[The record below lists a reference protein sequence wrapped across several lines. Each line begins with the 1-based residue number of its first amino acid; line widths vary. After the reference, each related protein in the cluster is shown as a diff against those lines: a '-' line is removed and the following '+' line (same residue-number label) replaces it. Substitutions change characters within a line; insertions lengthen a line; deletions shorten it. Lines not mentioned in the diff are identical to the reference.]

1 MSTFAFP
8 RACLTPQAQPGRITY
23 APFDTQRPRPSPEV
37 ACRAMPVAAGPQAYH
52 SQLPSFMSVYSCNA
66 PNMDHSAFVD
76 SPQQSEVA
84 AAAAASPS
92 SPRGDDNSAT
102 ASPAPEPELQHKHRD
117 STSTQ
122 ASESTDSS
130 PTTTISTADSSALT
144 DPSPSSSPESPVI
157 ILPLS
162 SFSSK
167 GFGIHSLDDLTM
179 SDNPLIR
186 DSFDRPMT
194 SPSPRKPRN
203 AKGLALKLGSLD
215 PLVQVSA
222 PASPAAFVKPP
233 LPKPRKKPSNLSL
246 QTSSNFGGN
255 ALPSLSLEP
264 PPTPAGLRVTML
276 HHAASTSD
284 MGMFSPDLRSSM
296 AGPQGGMRL
305 PGFERSQISGLS
317 NAFRKPTPILES
329 RVSGQQHKIEEISP
343 IRTQLATR
351 SGGDIGG
358 DTFDCAANE
367 DVKSPGYPDG
377 PIAIYEPYVF
387 LYLEPSAEEAAEFD
401 VVMNVASEVK
411 NPFKTK
417 QAASEEPKSQAAEPP
432 KSSFDAMEID
442 RDSPPMTGA
451 SMATFTTA
459 FEVQPMDASTPTETS
474 PTTPKPLLAKEPE
487 YIHIPWEHNTDIS
500 KDLLALCETIDDRV
514 NQGKRVLIHCQQGAS
529 RSASLIIAYGM
540 YRAPSLTVDAAY
552 NAAQAK
558 SKYVSPNINLMYAL
572 QDFRKTLQARQQPK
586 LGRSPNK
593 HRMALSVDEIDFNSG
608 NKESPRTAPL
618 PSDPSSRNS
627 GSPSNGTPP
636 HVRGNSSPDLRVL
649 SPGPSSAPSFTWPEG
664 DPLSILPAGRGFGF
678 GEGRG
683 GGASST
689 IVAPTVPRTTVA
701 PPLAPAPA
709 PPARLSEPPAKHQQQ
724 HLTPVLPAPV
734 FPKRHSSI
742 PPSLQQPPLT
752 IDTPPTSQ
760 QPTSPPS
767 LGFAAHRDSHT
778 AKRKPAPSLSFKPAH
793 PLRAAPSLPNFASGG
808 GGRVAQPSYPPPA
821 VPSPTLWSPRLPEV
835 RGEVVEAAL
844 WSPRLP
850 AASFQVPSLTGAAP
864 LPSFFQA
871 PPQSLSFARGGGRPK
886 TAVAP
891 LSLSHTA
898 HPTHPTHSITET
910 RTETET
916 PPTPTLMSP
925 LVGDFG
931 IQPFAEIYDADPG
944 VERLQRAPGFR
955 KKKSAVFVKGG
966 LGVGDKEKGL
976 PPLPGGF
983 LTVGD
988 FGGLDGGG
996 REEERVVDPRS
1007 PGVGSWGEGVVR
1019 CIDDIL

>member
-1 MSTFAFP
+1 
-8 RACLTPQAQPGRITY
+8 
-23 APFDTQRPRPSPEV
+23 
-37 ACRAMPVAAGPQAYH
+37 MPVAAGPQAYH
-52 SQLPSFMSVYSCNA
+52 SQQLPSFMSVYSCNA
-66 PNMDHSAFVD
+66 PNMDSTVFVD
-76 SPQQSEVA
+76 SPQHQQSEVA
-84 AAAAASPS
+84 AAS
-92 SPRGDDNSAT
+92 SPLSPREDDSAT
-102 ASPAPEPELQHKHRD
+102 ASPAATEPELQHKHRD

-179 SDNPLIR
+179 SDNPIIIR
-186 DSFDRPMT
+186 DPFDRPMT

-222 PASPAAFVKPP
+222 PASPMAFVKPP
-233 LPKPRKKPSNLSL
+233 LPKPRKKPSTLSL
-246 QTSSNFGGN
+246 QTSSNFAGN

-264 PPTPAGLRVTML
+264 PPTPAGLRVTTL

-329 RVSGQQHKIEEISP
+329 RAMGGQQQQHTLIEEISP

-411 NPFKTK
+411 NPFKAK
-417 QAASEEPKSQAAEPP
+417 LAAEELKSQVAEPL
-432 KSSFDAMEID
+432 KSFDAMDID

-459 FEVQPMDASTPTETS
+459 FEVQPLDSSTPTETS
-474 PTTPKPLLAKEPE
+474 PTTPKPLAKEPE
-487 YIHIPWEHNTDIS
+487 YIHIPWEHNSDIS

-514 NQGKRVLIHCQQGAS
+514 NHGKKVLIHCQQGAS

-540 YRAPSLTVDAAY
+540 YRNPSLTVDAAY
-552 NAAQAK
+552 NAAQAR

-572 QDFRKTLQARQQPK
+572 QDFRKTLQARQHTK
-586 LGRSPNK
+586 MGRSPNK

-608 NKESPRTAPL
+608 SNKESPRTAPL

-627 GSPSNGTPP
+627 PTIGTPP
-636 HVRGNSSPDLRVL
+636 HVRGNSTPDLRGL

-664 DPLSILPAGRGFGF
+664 DPKSVLMAAGPLSDSGARPRVFGF
-678 GEGRG
+678 GDSGSRG
-683 GGASST
+683 GL
-689 IVAPTVPRTTVA
+689 A
-701 PPLAPAPA
+701 PPTLALAPPPAVVARAA
-709 PPARLSEPPAKHQQQ
+709 PPPPAVAAPPPPQVMASERLVKQQQ
-724 HLTPVLPAPV
+724 HLTPDLPAPT
-734 FPKRHSSI
+734 FPKRYSSI
-742 PPSLQQPPLT
+742 PNPQPTL
-752 IDTPPTSQ
+752 DTPPPSQ
-760 QPTSPPS
+760 PASPPS
-767 LGFAAHRDSHT
+767 RGFAAHRDEHT
-778 AKRKPAPSLSFKPAH
+778 AKRKPAPSLTFKPAH
-793 PLRAAPSLPNFASGG
+793 PLRAAPSLPNF
-808 GGRVAQPSYPPPA
+808 GRRVVEQPSYPPPA
-821 VPSPTLWSPRLPEV
+821 VPASPTLWSPRLPEV

-850 AASFQVPSLTGAAP
+850 AASFQVTALAGAGT
-864 LPSFFQA
+864 LPRFFEDQPQQLQPFSFGAQH
-871 PPQSLSFARGGGRPK
+871 QQQQRPK
-886 TAVAP
+886 TAV
-891 LSLSHTA
+891 TT
-898 HPTHPTHSITET
+898 THPAVVTAVPPPFHHHALPSLPTIQTDT
-910 RTETET
+910 T
-916 PPTPTLMSP
+916 PPPPALMSP
-925 LVGDFG
+925 TVGDFG
-931 IQPFAEIYDADPG
+931 IQPFAEVYEADPG
-944 VERLQRAPGFR
+944 MERLQREPGFR

-966 LGVGDKEKGL
+966 VADSKAL
-976 PPLPGGF
+976 PPLPGQVR
-983 LTVGD
+983 VGD
-988 FGGLDGGG
+988 FGSLGGVLGGSGGG
-996 REEERVVDPRS
+996 GMGGGGGVRKEEEVIVDPRS
-1007 PGVGSWGEGVVR
+1007 PGVGSWGEGVMR
-1019 CIDDIL
+1019 GIDEIL

>member
-1 MSTFAFP
+1 
-8 RACLTPQAQPGRITY
+8 
-23 APFDTQRPRPSPEV
+23 
-37 ACRAMPVAAGPQAYH
+37 MPVAAGPQAYH
-52 SQLPSFMSVYSCNA
+52 TQLPSFMTVYSCNA
-66 PNMDHSAFVD
+66 PNMDSTAFVD
-76 SPQQSEVA
+76 SPQQQSEIA
-84 AAAAASPS
+84 AAIGDAAAHAS
-92 SPRGDDNSAT
+92 SPLSPREDDSAT

-122 ASESTDSS
+122 ASGSTDSS

-179 SDNPLIR
+179 SDNPIIR
-186 DSFDRPMT
+186 DSLDRPMT

-203 AKGLALKLGSLD
+203 AKGLALKLGLLD

-246 QTSSNFGGN
+246 QTSSNFAGN
-255 ALPSLSLEP
+255 ALPLLSLEP
-264 PPTPAGLRVTML
+264 PPTPAGLRVTTL

-317 NAFRKPTPILES
+317 NAFRKPTPILQS
-329 RVSGQQHKIEEISP
+329 RATGRQHKLEEISP

-411 NPFKTK
+411 NPFKAK
-417 QAASEEPKSQAAEPP
+417 QASEEPKSQVAEPS
-432 KSSFDAMEID
+432 KSFDAMDID
-442 RDSPPMTGA
+442 RDSPPMTGS

-459 FEVQPMDASTPTETS
+459 FEVQPLDASTPTGTS
-474 PTTPKPLLAKEPE
+474 PTTPKPLSKEPE

-514 NQGKRVLIHCQQGAS
+514 TQGKKVLIHCQQGAS

-540 YRAPSLTVDAAY
+540 YRNPSLTVDAAY

-572 QDFRKTLQARQQPK
+572 QDFRKTLQARQNSK
-586 LGRSPNK
+586 MGRSPNK
-593 HRMALSVDEIDFNSG
+593 HRMALSVDEIDFNTGGSG
-608 NKESPRTAPL
+608 SNNESPRTAPL
-618 PSDPSSRNS
+618 PSDPSCHNS
-627 GSPSNGTPP
+627 QTIGTPP
-636 HVRGNSSPDLRVL
+636 HVRGNSTPDLRAL

-664 DPLSILPAGRGFGF
+664 DPKSMLPAAGPLSDSAARPRVFGF
-678 GEGRG
+678 GDHSG
-683 GGASST
+683 GL
-689 IVAPTVPRTTVA
+689 A
-701 PPLAPAPA
+701 PPTLARA
-709 PPARLSEPPAKHQQQ
+709 PPPAAVAKAAPPPLPQVTVEEPLAKQTQQQ
-724 HLTPVLPAPV
+724 HLTPDLPAPI
-734 FPKRHSSI
+734 FPKRYSSI
-742 PPSLQQPPLT
+742 PQPPTL
-752 IDTPPTSQ
+752 DTPTNSQ
-760 QPTSPPS
+760 PASPPAPT
-767 LGFAAHRDSHT
+767 LRGGFATHRDEHT
-778 AKRKPAPSLSFKPAH
+778 AKRKPAPSLAFKPAH
-793 PLRAAPSLPNFASGG
+793 PLRAAPSLPNF
-808 GGRVAQPSYPPPA
+808 GRVTQPTYPSPA
-821 VPSPTLWSPRLPEV
+821 IPSPTLWSPRLPEAP
-835 RGEVVEAAL
+835 VVEAAL

-850 AASFQVPSLTGAAP
+850 AASFQLPFLPAAAP
-864 LPSFFQA
+864 LPSFFQHQ
-871 PPQSLSFARGGGRPK
+871 PQQTQPFSLAAQQRPK
-886 TAVAP
+886 IAISTTITAVP
-891 LSLSHTA
+891 PPFSHTLLTL
-898 HPTHPTHSITET
+898 PTITLPTIQTAET
-910 RTETET
+910 DTS
-916 PPTPTLMSP
+916 PPALMSP
-925 LVGDFG
+925 TVGDFG
-931 IQPFAEIYDADPG
+931 IQPFAEVYEADTG
-944 VERLQRAPGFR
+944 MERLQREPGFR
-955 KKKSAVFVKGG
+955 KKKSAVFVR
-966 LGVGDKEKGL
+966 GVGAGEGVPPLPGTINYQSLLPLTTPL
-976 PPLPGGF
+976 PPLPAN
-983 LTVGD
+983 
-988 FGGLDGGG
+988 
-996 REEERVVDPRS
+996 DPHS
-1007 PGVGSWGEGVVR
+1007 TAATEPKPV
-1019 CIDDIL
+1019 

>member
-1 MSTFAFP
+1 
-8 RACLTPQAQPGRITY
+8 
-23 APFDTQRPRPSPEV
+23 
-37 ACRAMPVAAGPQAYH
+37 MPVAAGPQAYH

-66 PNMDHSAFVD
+66 PNMDRGAFVD
-76 SPQQSEVA
+76 SPQQQQQSEVA
-84 AAAAASPS
+84 AGAAIGDADADAAASPTP
-92 SPRGDDNSAT
+92 PRGDDSAT

-179 SDNPLIR
+179 SDNPILR

-246 QTSSNFGGN
+246 QTSSNFGTAN
-255 ALPSLSLEP
+255 ALPSLTLEA

-329 RVSGQQHKIEEISP
+329 RASGGGQQHKLEEISP

-411 NPFKTK
+411 NPFKAK
-417 QAASEEPKSQAAEPP
+417 QASGEEPKSQVAEPV
-432 KSSFDAMEID
+432 KSFDAMDID
-442 RDSPPMTGA
+442 RESPPMTGA

-459 FEVQPMDASTPTETS
+459 FEVQPDGSTPTETS
-474 PTTPKPLLAKEPE
+474 PTTPKPLSKEPE

-514 NQGKRVLIHCQQGAS
+514 NQGKKVLIHCQQGAS

-586 LGRSPNK
+586 MGRSPNK
-593 HRMALSVDEIDFNSG
+593 HRMALSVDEIDFSG

-618 PSDPSSRNS
+618 PSDPSSRD
-627 GSPSNGTPP
+627 SPTMGTPP
-636 HVRGNSSPDLRVL
+636 HVRGNSTPDLRAL
-649 SPGPSSAPSFTWPEG
+649 SPGPSSAPTFTWPEG
-664 DPLSILPAGRGFGF
+664 DPTSMLPAASGPGPLSDSAARPRVFGF
-678 GEGRG
+678 GDKG
-683 GGASST
+683 GL
-689 IVAPTVPRTTVA
+689 A
-701 PPLAPAPA
+701 PPSLAP
-709 PPARLSEPPAKHQQQ
+709 PPAVKSTPPPPTLSEPPSKQQQ
-724 HLTPVLPAPV
+724 HLTPSLAAPI

-742 PPSLQQPPLT
+742 PPQLQPQPQPPTL
-752 IDTPPTSQ
+752 DTPPNSQ
-760 QPTSPPS
+760 PASPPS
-767 LGFAAHRDSHT
+767 APTLRGFAAHRDEHT
-778 AKRKPAPSLSFKPAH
+778 AKRKPAPSLTFKPAH
-793 PLRAAPSLPNFASGG
+793 PLRAAPSLPSF
-808 GGRVAQPSYPPPA
+808 GGRVAQPAYPPPA
-821 VPSPTLWSPRLPEV
+821 VPGGIPSPTLWSPRLPDAP
-835 RGEVVEAAL
+835 VVEAAL

-850 AASFQVPSLTGAAP
+850 AASFQLPSLSAAAP

-871 PPQSLSFARGGGRPK
+871 QPHAQG
-886 TAVAP
+886 
-891 LSLSHTA
+891 
-898 HPTHPTHSITET
+898 PT
-910 RTETET
+910 
-916 PPTPTLMSP
+916 
-925 LVGDFG
+925 
-931 IQPFAEIYDADPG
+931 
-944 VERLQRAPGFR
+944 
-955 KKKSAVFVKGG
+955 
-966 LGVGDKEKGL
+966 
-976 PPLPGGF
+976 
-983 LTVGD
+983 
-988 FGGLDGGG
+988 
-996 REEERVVDPRS
+996 
-1007 PGVGSWGEGVVR
+1007 
-1019 CIDDIL
+1019 

>member
-1 MSTFAFP
+1 
-8 RACLTPQAQPGRITY
+8 
-23 APFDTQRPRPSPEV
+23 
-37 ACRAMPVAAGPQAYH
+37 MPVAAGPQAYH

-66 PNMDHSAFVD
+66 PNMDRGAFVD
-76 SPQQSEVA
+76 SPQQQQSEVA
-84 AAAAASPS
+84 AGAAVGDADADADAAASPTP
-92 SPRGDDNSAT
+92 PRGDDSAT

-179 SDNPLIR
+179 SDNPILR

-246 QTSSNFGGN
+246 QTSSNFGTAN
-255 ALPSLSLEP
+255 ALPSLTLEA

-329 RVSGQQHKIEEISP
+329 RASGARDEV
-343 IRTQLATR
+343 
-351 SGGDIGG
+351 GGDIGG

-411 NPFKTK
+411 NPFKAK
-417 QAASEEPKSQAAEPP
+417 QALGEEPKSQVAEPV
-432 KSSFDAMEID
+432 KSFDAMDID
-442 RDSPPMTGA
+442 RESPPMTGA

-459 FEVQPMDASTPTETS
+459 FEVQPDGSTPTETS
-474 PTTPKPLLAKEPE
+474 PTTPKPLSKEPE

-514 NQGKRVLIHCQQGAS
+514 NQGKKVLIHCQQGAS

-586 LGRSPNK
+586 MGRSPNK
-593 HRMALSVDEIDFNSG
+593 HRMALSVDEIDFSG

-618 PSDPSSRNS
+618 PSDPSSRD
-627 GSPSNGTPP
+627 SPTMGTPP
-636 HVRGNSSPDLRVL
+636 HVRGNSTPDLRAL
-649 SPGPSSAPSFTWPEG
+649 SPGPSSAPTFTWPEG
-664 DPLSILPAGRGFGF
+664 DPTSMLPAASRPGPLSDSAARPRVFGF
-678 GEGRG
+678 GDKG
-683 GGASST
+683 G
-689 IVAPTVPRTTVA
+689 
-701 PPLAPAPA
+701 LA
-709 PPARLSEPPAKHQQQ
+709 
-724 HLTPVLPAPV
+724 
-734 FPKRHSSI
+734 
-742 PPSLQQPPLT
+742 PPSLAPPPVNRHPSNNN
-752 IDTPPTSQ
+752 I
-760 QPTSPPS
+760 SPPS
-767 LGFAAHRDSHT
+767 LPPPSSQNATQASHPNYNHNPHHQPSTHHQTHNPHPPSAPTLRGFAAHRDEHT
-778 AKRKPAPSLSFKPAH
+778 AKRKPAPSLTFKPAH
-793 PLRAAPSLPNFASGG
+793 PLRAAPSLPSF
-808 GGRVAQPSYPPPA
+808 GGRVAQPAYPPPA
-821 VPSPTLWSPRLPEV
+821 VPGGVPSPTLWSPRLPDAP
-835 RGEVVEAAL
+835 VVEAAL

-850 AASFQVPSLTGAAP
+850 AASFQLPALAGAAP

-871 PPQSLSFARGGGRPK
+871 QPHAQGPTFGQRPR
-886 TAVAP
+886 TAVATAVPPP
-891 LSLSHTA
+891 LSHFIPAVPTA
-898 HPTHPTHSITET
+898 EMDRNNTEI
-910 RTETET
+910 ET

-931 IQPFAEIYDADPG
+931 IQPFAQVWDADPG
-944 VERLQRAPGFR
+944 MERLERAPGFR

-966 LGVGDKEKGL
+966 LGVGVDKDKEL
-976 PPLPGGF
+976 PRLPGAGAGAGERGVIS
-983 LTVGD
+983 VGD
-988 FGGLDGGG
+988 FGSLGGLLGGDWVEEEVEEEGWKGKAGRKRLWILGVRGWGVGG
-996 REEERVVDPRS
+996 R
-1007 PGVGSWGEGVVR
+1007 GW
-1019 CIDDIL
+1019 

>member
-1 MSTFAFP
+1 
-8 RACLTPQAQPGRITY
+8 
-23 APFDTQRPRPSPEV
+23 
-37 ACRAMPVAAGPQAYH
+37 MPVAAGPQAYH

-66 PNMDHSAFVD
+66 PNMDSSAFVD

-84 AAAAASPS
+84 AAIGDDSAAAPSPQS
-92 SPRGDDNSAT
+92 QSREDDNSAT

-179 SDNPLIR
+179 SDNPILR

-246 QTSSNFGGN
+246 QTSSNFSTT

-329 RVSGQQHKIEEISP
+329 RAAGQQQKFEEISP

-358 DTFDCAANE
+358 DTFDCAAN
-367 DVKSPGYPDG
+367 DDIKSPGYPDG

-387 LYLEPSAEEAAEFD
+387 LYLEPSADEAAEFD

-411 NPFKTK
+411 NPFKVK
-417 QAASEEPKSQAAEPP
+417 QALEESKSQVAEPK
-432 KSSFDAMEID
+432 SFDAMDID
-442 RDSPPMTGA
+442 RESPPMTGA

-459 FEVQPMDASTPTETS
+459 FEVQPNDASTPTETS
-474 PTTPKPLLAKEPE
+474 PTTPKPLSKEPE

-500 KDLLALCETIDDRV
+500 KDLLSLCETIDDRV
-514 NQGKRVLIHCQQGAS
+514 NHGKKVLIHCQQGAS

-540 YRAPSLTVDAAY
+540 YRNPSLTVDAAY

-572 QDFRKTLQARQQPK
+572 QDFRKTLQARQPK
-586 LGRSPNK
+586 MGRSPNK
-593 HRMALSVDEIDFNSG
+593 HRMALSVDEIDFNAPS

-618 PSDPSSRNS
+618 PSDPSSRA
-627 GSPSNGTPP
+627 SP
-636 HVRGNSSPDLRVL
+636 VAVVDV
-649 SPGPSSAPSFTWPEG
+649 
-664 DPLSILPAGRGFGF
+664 AGWAAVGFG
-678 GEGRG
+678 G
-683 GGASST
+683 
-689 IVAPTVPRTTVA
+689 
-701 PPLAPAPA
+701 
-709 PPARLSEPPAKHQQQ
+709 
-724 HLTPVLPAPV
+724 
-734 FPKRHSSI
+734 
-742 PPSLQQPPLT
+742 
-752 IDTPPTSQ
+752 
-760 QPTSPPS
+760 
-767 LGFAAHRDSHT
+767 
-778 AKRKPAPSLSFKPAH
+778 
-793 PLRAAPSLPNFASGG
+793 
-808 GGRVAQPSYPPPA
+808 
-821 VPSPTLWSPRLPEV
+821 
-835 RGEVVEAAL
+835 
-844 WSPRLP
+844 
-850 AASFQVPSLTGAAP
+850 
-864 LPSFFQA
+864 
-871 PPQSLSFARGGGRPK
+871 
-886 TAVAP
+886 
-891 LSLSHTA
+891 
-898 HPTHPTHSITET
+898 
-910 RTETET
+910 
-916 PPTPTLMSP
+916 
-925 LVGDFG
+925 
-931 IQPFAEIYDADPG
+931 
-944 VERLQRAPGFR
+944 
-955 KKKSAVFVKGG
+955 
-966 LGVGDKEKGL
+966 
-976 PPLPGGF
+976 
-983 LTVGD
+983 
-988 FGGLDGGG
+988 
-996 REEERVVDPRS
+996 
-1007 PGVGSWGEGVVR
+1007 
-1019 CIDDIL
+1019 

>member
-1 MSTFAFP
+1 
-8 RACLTPQAQPGRITY
+8 
-23 APFDTQRPRPSPEV
+23 
-37 ACRAMPVAAGPQAYH
+37 MPVAAGPQAYH

-66 PNMDHSAFVD
+66 PNMENSAFLD
-76 SPQQSEVA
+76 PQQQSEVA
-84 AAAAASPS
+84 ATAAPPPTP
-92 SPRGDDNSAT
+92 PREDDSAT

-179 SDNPLIR
+179 SDHPIIR

-233 LPKPRKKPSNLSL
+233 LPKPRKKPSTLSL

-264 PPTPAGLRVTML
+264 PPTPAGLRVTTL

-317 NAFRKPTPILES
+317 NAFRKPTPIMES
-329 RVSGQQHKIEEISP
+329 RATGQQHKLEEISP

-367 DVKSPGYPDG
+367 DVKSPGYPAG
-377 PIAIYEPYVF
+377 PIVIYEPYVF
-387 LYLEPSAEEAAEFD
+387 LYLEPSAEEATEFD

-411 NPFKTK
+411 NPFKAK
-417 QAASEEPKSQAAEPP
+417 QALEESKSQVAEPS
-432 KSSFDAMEID
+432 KSFDAMDID
-442 RDSPPMTGA
+442 RDTPPMTGA

-474 PTTPKPLLAKEPE
+474 PTTPKPLSKEPE

-500 KDLLALCETIDDRV
+500 KDLLGLCETIDDRV
-514 NQGKRVLIHCQQGAS
+514 NQGKKVLVHCQQGAS

-540 YRAPSLTVDAAY
+540 YRNPSLTVDAAY

-618 PSDPSSRNS
+618 PSDPSSRS
-627 GSPSNGTPP
+627 SPTIGTPP
-636 HVRGNSSPDLRVL
+636 HVRGNSTPDLRGL

-664 DPLSILPAGRGFGF
+664 DPKSMLPAG
-678 GEGRG
+678 
-683 GGASST
+683 
-689 IVAPTVPRTTVA
+689 
-701 PPLAPAPA
+701 
-709 PPARLSEPPAKHQQQ
+709 
-724 HLTPVLPAPV
+724 
-734 FPKRHSSI
+734 
-742 PPSLQQPPLT
+742 
-752 IDTPPTSQ
+752 
-760 QPTSPPS
+760 
-767 LGFAAHRDSHT
+767 
-778 AKRKPAPSLSFKPAH
+778 
-793 PLRAAPSLPNFASGG
+793 
-808 GGRVAQPSYPPPA
+808 
-821 VPSPTLWSPRLPEV
+821 
-835 RGEVVEAAL
+835 
-844 WSPRLP
+844 
-850 AASFQVPSLTGAAP
+850 
-864 LPSFFQA
+864 
-871 PPQSLSFARGGGRPK
+871 
-886 TAVAP
+886 P
-891 LSLSHTA
+891 LSDS
-898 HPTHPTHSITET
+898 
-910 RTETET
+910 
-916 PPTPTLMSP
+916 
-925 LVGDFG
+925 
-931 IQPFAEIYDADPG
+931 
-944 VERLQRAPGFR
+944 
-955 KKKSAVFVKGG
+955 
-966 LGVGDKEKGL
+966 
-976 PPLPGGF
+976 
-983 LTVGD
+983 
-988 FGGLDGGG
+988 
-996 REEERVVDPRS
+996 
-1007 PGVGSWGEGVVR
+1007 
-1019 CIDDIL
+1019 

>member
-1 MSTFAFP
+1 
-8 RACLTPQAQPGRITY
+8 
-23 APFDTQRPRPSPEV
+23 
-37 ACRAMPVAAGPQAYH
+37 MPVAAGPQAYH
-52 SQLPSFMSVYSCNA
+52 SQQLPSFMSVYSCNA
-66 PNMDHSAFVD
+66 PNMDSTVFVD
-76 SPQQSEVA
+76 SPQQQSQVA
-84 AAAAASPS
+84 DAAASPQ
-92 SPRGDDNSAT
+92 SPREDDSAT
-102 ASPAPEPELQHKHRD
+102 ASPAALEPELQHKHRD

-179 SDNPLIR
+179 SDNPIIIR
-186 DSFDRPMT
+186 DPFDRPMT

-222 PASPAAFVKPP
+222 PASPMAFVKPP

-246 QTSSNFGGN
+246 QTSSNFAGN
-255 ALPSLSLEP
+255 TLALPSLSLEP
-264 PPTPAGLRVTML
+264 PPTPAGLRVTTL

-329 RVSGQQHKIEEISP
+329 RATGGQQHKIEEISP

-411 NPFKTK
+411 NPFKAK
-417 QAASEEPKSQAAEPP
+417 QALEEAKSQVAAEPL
-432 KSSFDAMEID
+432 KSFDAMDID

-459 FEVQPMDASTPTETS
+459 FEVQPLDSSTPTETS
-474 PTTPKPLLAKEPE
+474 PTTPKPLSKEPE

-500 KDLLALCETIDDRV
+500 KDLLALCETIDNRV
-514 NQGKRVLIHCQQGAS
+514 THGKKVLIHCQQGAS

-540 YRAPSLTVDAAY
+540 YRNPSLTVDAAY

-558 SKYVSPNINLMYAL
+558 SKYVSPNISLMYAL
-572 QDFRKTLQARQQPK
+572 QDFRKTLQARQNSK
-586 LGRSPNK
+586 MGRSPNK
-593 HRMALSVDEIDFNSG
+593 HRMALSVDEIDFNGGGS

-618 PSDPSSRNS
+618 PSDPSSRS
-627 GSPSNGTPP
+627 SPTIGTPP
-636 HVRGNSSPDLRVL
+636 HVRGNSTPDLRGL

-664 DPLSILPAGRGFGF
+664 DPKSMLPAGPLSDSGARPRVFGF
-678 GEGRG
+678 GDYRG
-683 GGASST
+683 GSL
-689 IVAPTVPRTTVA
+689 A
-701 PPLAPAPA
+701 PPTLAPPPAVVAKIA
-709 PPARLSEPPAKHQQQ
+709 PPVVAAPPQPAMVEESVVKQTQQ
-724 HLTPVLPAPV
+724 HHSTPSDLPAPT
-734 FPKRHSSI
+734 FPTRYSSI
-742 PPSLQQPPLT
+742 PHHPQTPL
-752 IDTPPTSQ
+752 DTPPNSQ
-760 QPTSPPS
+760 PASPPT
-767 LGFAAHRDSHT
+767 LKGFAAHRDEHT
-778 AKRKPAPSLSFKPAH
+778 AKRKAAPSLTFKPAH
-793 PLRAAPSLPNFASGG
+793 PLRAAPSLPNF
-808 GGRVAQPSYPPPA
+808 GRVAQPTYPPPA
-821 VPSPTLWSPRLPEV
+821 IPSPTLWSPRLPEAP
-835 RGEVVEAAL
+835 VVEAAL

-850 AASFQVPSLTGAAP
+850 ASSFQLPTLSAAAP
-864 LPSFFQA
+864 LPSFFE
-871 PPQSLSFARGGGRPK
+871 PQQLQPQPFSFTAHQRPK
-886 TAVAP
+886 TAIANNITAVP
-891 LSLSHTA
+891 PPFHHTL
-898 HPTHPTHSITET
+898 PTLHTIQTDNT
-910 RTETET
+910 T
-916 PPTPTLMSP
+916 PPPPTLMSP
-925 LVGDFG
+925 TVGDFG
-931 IQPFAEIYDADPG
+931 IQPFAEVYEADPG
-944 VERLQRAPGFR
+944 MERLQREPGFR

-966 LGVGDKEKGL
+966 MGEKGL
-976 PPLPGGF
+976 PPIPGMVNVGGF
-983 LTVGD
+983 GSL
-988 FGGLDGGG
+988 GGMLGGG
-996 REEERVVDPRS
+996 REEKEREEVIVDPRS

-1019 CIDDIL
+1019 SIDDIL

>member
-1 MSTFAFP
+1 
-8 RACLTPQAQPGRITY
+8 
-23 APFDTQRPRPSPEV
+23 
-37 ACRAMPVAAGPQAYH
+37 MPVAAGPQAYH

-76 SPQQSEVA
+76 YPQQSEVA
-84 AAAAASPS
+84 ADAAASPS
-92 SPRGDDNSAT
+92 PREDDNSAT

-179 SDNPLIR
+179 SDNPILR

-246 QTSSNFGGN
+246 QTTSNFGGN

-329 RVSGQQHKIEEISP
+329 RAAGQQHKLEEISP

-417 QAASEEPKSQAAEPP
+417 QASEEPKSQVAEPP

-474 PTTPKPLLAKEPE
+474 PTTPKPLAKEPE

-500 KDLLALCETIDDRV
+500 KDLLGLCETIDDRV
-514 NQGKRVLIHCQQGAS
+514 NQGKKVLIHCQQGAS

-593 HRMALSVDEIDFNSG
+593 RRMALSVDEIDFNSG
-608 NKESPRTAPL
+608 ANKESPRTAPL
-618 PSDPSSRNS
+618 PSDPSSRS
-627 GSPSNGTPP
+627 SSSPTGGTPP
-636 HVRGNSSPDLRVL
+636 HARGNSTPDLRAL

-664 DPLSILPAGRGFGF
+664 DPMSMLPAAGPLSDSGARPPRGFGF
-678 GEGRG
+678 G
-683 GGASST
+683 
-689 IVAPTVPRTTVA
+689 APQSALA
-701 PPLAPAPA
+701 PPAPATMVAPAPA
-709 PPARLSEPPAKHQQQ
+709 RAPLLSEPPAKQQQQQQ
-724 HLTPVLPAPV
+724 HLTPSLLPAP

-742 PPSLQQPPLT
+742 PAPHQPQLT
-752 IDTPPTSQ
+752 IDTPPNS

-793 PLRAAPSLPNFASGG
+793 PLRAAPSLPNF
-808 GGRVAQPSYPPPA
+808 GRVAQPTYPPPA
-821 VPSPTLWSPRLPEV
+821 VPSPTLWSPRLPDV
-835 RGEVVEAAL
+835 PVPVVEAAL

-850 AASFQVPSLTGAAP
+850 AASFQLPSLPAAAP

-871 PPQSLSFARGGGRPK
+871 QPQARSFAQGGQRPK
-886 TAVAP
+886 TAIATAVPAP
-891 LSLSHTA
+891 LSHTVPA
-898 HPTHPTHSITET
+898 LPHPTHPAELAES
-910 RTETET
+910 

-966 LGVGDKEKGL
+966 LVDKDKGL

-983 LTVGD
+983 LAVGS
-988 FGGLDGGG
+988 FEGVGNVGGG
-996 REEERVVDPRS
+996 GVEKGMEGGGERRVEREERVVDPRS

-1019 CIDDIL
+1019 CIDDVL